1 MHPTEAISIII
12 ADDHAI
18 FRNGFK
24 SIIENL
30 KDTKVE
36 FIEEACNGMELVEKT
51 KLHHPDIVITDIKMP
66 VMDGLE
72 ACRIIRK
79 ECPSTRV
86 IALSQYEEQSFIIE
100 MANAGASGYLTKYAE
115 VDEVLRAIE
124 TVNNGF
130 SYFNKAIPGE
140 IPKVS
145 AGSQS
150 PITKVPQIEFSL
162 QEMKVIKLLCKQMS
176 TKQIACQLQLSS
188 RTIEDYRQKIMERI
202 GAKNSVGI
210 ALYAFINEIMLL
222 AEL

>member
-36 FIEEACNGMELVEKT
+36 FIEEACNGLELVEKT
-51 KLHHPDIVITDIKMP
+51 KLHQPNIVITDIKMP

-79 ECPSTRV
+79 DCPATRV
-86 IALSQYEEQSFIIE
+86 IALSQYDDPRFMLE
-100 MANAGASGYLTKYAE
+100 MAEAGASGYLTKYAE
-115 VDEVLRAIE
+115 VEEVIWAIE
-124 TVNNGF
+124 TVNDGF
-130 SYFNKAIPGE
+130 TYFNKAIAVENRQVPTGSGSGS
-140 IPKVS
+140 PKVS
-145 AGSQS
+145 C
-150 PITKVPQIEFSL
+150 IEFSL
-162 QEMKVIKLLCKQMS
+162 QEIKVMKLLCQQMS
-176 TKQIACQLQLSS
+176 TKQIACHLQLSS
-188 RTIEDYRQKIMERI
+188 RTVVDYRGKIMERI

-210 ALYAFINEIMLL
+210 ALYAFINEIILL